1 MTEIRPRRIEI
12 FPNGEIGI
20 VWSDGREDYLDARS
34 VRLACPCA
42 GCVDEM
48 TGRRTL
54 DAARVPADVTAVS
67 WSPVGQY
74 GVSFEWSDGHRS
86 GIYRFALLRE
96 LASAPPERS

>member
-1 MTEIRPRRIEI
+1 MPGPRPRRIEL

-20 VWSDGREDYLDARS
+20 VWDDGREDYLASRE

-48 TGRRTL
+48 SGTRTL
-54 DAARVPADVTAVS
+54 DPGRVPADVSALS

-74 GVSFEWSDGHRS
+74 AIAFEWSDGHRS
-86 GIYRFALLRE
+86 GIYSFALLRE
-96 LASAPPERS
+96 LGEAGR